1 MPEPAK
7 HADTAATTRTAVTT
21 VTTVHSPTRIGLA
34 WGVHLFT
41 ALGAALAAIALVAI
55 GEGDFRTAAML
66 MLATLV
72 IDSADGTMARAVGVK
87 EVLPNFDGRRLD
99 DIIDFLNY
107 VIVPVV
113 FMIAAGSLLHWSVGM
128 LPILASCYGFSQV
141 AAKTED
147 NFFLGFPSY
156 WNFVALY
163 AWALGVSAAVGTL
176 VVVVLS
182 ILVFVPLK
190 YAYPS
195 MLPPRQR
202 WFNAAIGILW
212 AVVFTICLIAPERVA
227 RFHLLGLSL
236 AYPIYYLILS
246 WWLVR
251 RSESNA

>member
-1 MPEPAK
+1 MPEPAD
-7 HADTAATTRTAVTT
+7 HTDTSATTSATS
-21 VTTVHSPTRIGLA
+21 HSPARIGLA

-41 ALGAALAAIALVAI
+41 ALGAVLAAIALVAI
-55 GEGDFRTAAML
+55 GEGDFRTAAIL

-113 FMIAAGSLLHWSVGM
+113 FMLAAGSLPHWSVGV

-163 AWALGVSAAVGTL
+163 AWGLGASPLIATI

-182 ILVFVPLK
+182 ILVFVPFK

-202 WFNAAIGILW
+202 WFNAAVGILW
-212 AVVFTICLIAPERVA
+212 TAVFTACLIAPERVA

-236 AYPIYYLILS
+236 AYPIYYFILS

-251 RSESNA
+251 RSESKS

>member
-1 MPEPAK
+1 MPEPA
-7 HADTAATTRTAVTT
+7 HSADASAAAGF
-21 VTTVHSPTRIGLA
+21 SPTRIGLA

-41 ALGAALAAIALVAI
+41 AVGAVLAAIALVAI
-55 GEGDFRTAAML
+55 GDGDFRTAAML
-66 MLATLV
+66 MLAALA
-72 IDSADGTMARAVGVK
+72 IDSADGTMARAVGVR
-87 EVLPNFDGRRLD
+87 EVLPGFDGRRLD

-113 FMIAAGSLLHWSVGM
+113 FMLAAGNLPHWSVGA

-141 AAKTED
+141 AAKTDD

-163 AWALGVSAAVGTL
+163 AWGLDVSPATGTFA
-176 VVVVLS
+176 VVVLS

-202 WFNAAIGILW
+202 WFNAVIGVLW
-212 AVVFTICLIAPERVA
+212 AFVFATCLFAPERVA
-227 RFHLLGLSL
+227 RFHLLELSL
-236 AYPIYYLILS
+236 AYPVYYFVLS

-251 RSESNA
+251 RSEARR

>member
-1 MPEPAK
+1 MSERPGNAHTIAIARP
-7 HADTAATTRTAVTT
+7 
-21 VTTVHSPTRIGLA
+21 SPVRIALA

-41 ALGAALAAIALVAI
+41 ALGAVLAVLALLAIS
-55 GEGDFRTAAML
+55 EGDFRTAAML
-66 MLATLV
+66 MLAALV
-72 IDSADGTMARAVGVK
+72 IDSADGTMARAVGVR
-87 EVLPNFDGRRLD
+87 EVLPGFDGRRLD

-107 VIVPVV
+107 VIVPVL
-113 FMIAAGSLLHWSVGM
+113 FMLAAGSLPHWSVGA

-141 AAKTED
+141 AAKTGD

-163 AWALGVSAAVGTL
+163 AWGLGVSPAIGTL
-176 VVVVLS
+176 AVVVLT

-195 MLPPRQR
+195 LLPPRQR
-202 WFNAAIGILW
+202 WLNAAVGILW
-212 AVVFTICLIAPERVA
+212 LAVFTTCLLAPERVA

-236 AYPIYYLILS
+236 AYPIYYFVLS

-251 RSESNA
+251 RSESSP